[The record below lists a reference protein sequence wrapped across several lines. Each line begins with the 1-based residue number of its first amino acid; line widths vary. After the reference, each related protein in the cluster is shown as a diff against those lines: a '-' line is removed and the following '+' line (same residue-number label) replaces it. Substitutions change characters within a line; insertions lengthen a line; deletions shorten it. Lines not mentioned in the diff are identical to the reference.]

1 VDSVGALVPFV
12 LIIGAFYVLI
22 IRPSRNRAK
31 TQQRLLDKLEVGARV
46 MTTSGLYAEV
56 TAIED
61 DRVLL
66 EVAPGVT
73 MRWTKAAVARI
84 LPEPD
89 AEDTDEIDDAGETH
103 ADESNAA
110 ENDTDDEDAPDSPVS
125 LSKSDTNV
133 LSTSDTD
140 VSDGATKTV
149 DAASDADSAER
160 PT

>member
-22 IRPSRNRAK
+22 IRPSRNRQKA
-31 TQQRLLDKLEVGARV
+31 QARLVDQLSVGARV
-46 MTTSGLYAEV
+46 MTTSGLYAQV
-56 TAIED
+56 AAIEED
-61 DRVLL
+61 GVVQL

-89 AEDTDEIDDAGETH
+89 AGD
-103 ADESNAA
+103 
-110 ENDTDDEDAPDSPVS
+110 DTDDGDAEIHAADPDLHDADFHDPDLHDPDFDDAPNAHDS
-125 LSKSDTNV
+125 
-133 LSTSDTD
+133 
-140 VSDGATKTV
+140 A
-149 DAASDADSAER
+149 DAAAAAPDQESTER

>member
-22 IRPSRNRAK
+22 IRPSRNRQKA
-31 TQQRLLDKLEVGARV
+31 QARLVDQLAVGARV
-46 MTTSGLYAEV
+46 MTTSGLYAQV
-56 TAIED
+56 AAIED
-61 DRVLL
+61 DGVLQL

-89 AEDTDEIDDAGETH
+89 SGDDGDGETDADVDDNADDANDST
-103 ADESNAA
+103 DAA
-110 ENDTDDEDAPDSPVS
+110 PAAPDQE
-125 LSKSDTNV
+125 
-133 LSTSDTD
+133 ST
-140 VSDGATKTV
+140 
-149 DAASDADSAER
+149 ER

>member
-22 IRPSRNRAK
+22 IRPSRNRQKA
-31 TQQRLLDKLEVGARV
+31 QARLVDRLAVGARV

-56 TAIED
+56 AAIED
-61 DRVLL
+61 DGVLQL

-89 AEDTDEIDDAGETH
+89 AGDDGDGEIDADADVD
-103 ADESNAA
+103 ADVDDNA
-110 ENDTDDEDAPDSPVS
+110 DDAHDSADAAPVAPDQE
-125 LSKSDTNV
+125 
-133 LSTSDTD
+133 ST
-140 VSDGATKTV
+140 
-149 DAASDADSAER
+149 ER